1 MNDYNTLQNIDLSA
15 IEAKRIRTIGYK
27 NDGNTPCKHYYDAHP
42 LDKVLEDTSFK
53 GLYLALIEKPYQDGG
68 TDYNGGFYM
77 VFNDLGEN
85 IFTEF
90 KAFYGHDPIEQMAER
105 LHGMECFIG
114 KDGFLSHL
122 AYTAALGRAVKNPEL
137 MALDMLGETELAKSY
152 RKKKSV
158 WLAKREQEE
167 KERKEQYRKEQ
178 EAKQRRREEEKHMEL
193 ETAANKIRNRERTP
207 NDNGVILDLMRKYGV
222 NVPLRTQ
229 GWILDCLIS
238 VTFND
243 DSISYTY
250 LRRNKGR
257 GSQKIYDCLH
267 DLVSAIDAEKAVIPH
282 PSSVIQ

>member
-122 AYTAALGRAVKNPEL
+122 AYTTALGRAVKNPEL

-167 KERKEQYRKEQ
+167 KERKEQYKKEQ
-178 EAKQRRREEEKHMEL
+178 EEKQRRWEEEKRLEL
-193 ETAANKIRNRERTP
+193 ETATNKIRNRESTP

-238 VTFND
+238 VTFNG
-243 DSISYTY
+243 DSI
-250 LRRNKGR
+250 
-257 GSQKIYDCLH
+257 C
-267 DLVSAIDAEKAVIPH
+267 
-282 PSSVIQ
+282 